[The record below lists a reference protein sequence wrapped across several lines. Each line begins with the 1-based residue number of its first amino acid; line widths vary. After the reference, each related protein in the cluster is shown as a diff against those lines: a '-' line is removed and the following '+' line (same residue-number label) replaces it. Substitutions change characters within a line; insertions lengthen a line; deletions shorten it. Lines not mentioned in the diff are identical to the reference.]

1 MPDKPMY
8 LYQKY
13 TLDEWQRHLDR
24 IYGARNRTRTSSEAW
39 YRMLEEIGEVV
50 EAARPPDLS
59 AIETT
64 LPDLFVWLATLA
76 DIENLSLSDV
86 VGERFA
92 YGCPYCGAIE
102 NCSCIYYP
110 DRSVVK
116 QRRVEAEMPL
126 FAPLKEKP
134 LDMWVE
140 VFDRL
145 YGVSN
150 RDHGLLDIISRLVEN
165 AGEVA
170 KALREKVPRQR
181 LEAKIANVFA
191 WIVAVYIKYASI
203 VGPSAPSFADLVM
216 RKYTHCAKCHS
227 IPCECKPIVASI
239 LVGMVSGDIFGAD
252 EEIENVASRE
262 HLPVEII
269 QDGNDEMLGDFRDE
283 LAEVVILR
291 KARNAD
297 ATAIVV
303 TRTITV
309 ALQSLI
315 YQSLVRGQPV
325 RVFARAVDDR
335 DPELS
340 RFLKRVKVAGVLIE
354 FKENV
359 GLNREFRAWLRSML
373 LAIQHS

>member
-1 MPDKPMY
+1 MSDKPMF
-8 LYQKY
+8 LYKKY
-13 TLDEWQRHLDR
+13 TLDKWQRHLDR
-24 IYGARNRTRTSSEAW
+24 IYGARNRTRINSEAW
-39 YRMLEEIGEVV
+39 YRMLEEIGEVLQ
-50 EAARPPDLS
+50 AARPPNLS

-64 LPDLFVWLATLA
+64 LPDLFVWLAALA
-76 DIENLSLSDV
+76 DVENVSLSDA
-86 VGERFA
+86 VGNRFA

-110 DRSVVK
+110 DRSVVRH
-116 QRRVEAEMPL
+116 RRVETEMPL

-140 VFDRL
+140 AFDRL
-145 YGVSN
+145 YGVTN
-150 RDHGLLDIISRLVEN
+150 RDRTLMDIISRLVEN

-170 KALREKVPRQR
+170 KALREKVPHER
-181 LEAKIANVFA
+181 LEAKLANVFA
-191 WIVAVYIKYASI
+191 WIVATYIKYSSI

-239 LVGMVSGDIFGAD
+239 LVGMVSGDVFGAD
-252 EEIENVASRE
+252 EEIENIASRE
-262 HLPVEII
+262 RLSLEIV
-269 QDGNDEMLGDFRDE
+269 QDGSDETFGTLQDR

-297 ATAIVV
+297 AAAVVV
-303 TRTITV
+303 TRVITI
-309 ALQSLI
+309 ALQSLV

-325 RVFARAVDDR
+325 RVFSRAVHDHDS
-335 DPELS
+335 ELS
-340 RFLKRVKVAGVLIE
+340 QFLEKAKIAGVLVE
-354 FKENV
+354 FKDNA

-373 LAIQHS
+373 LAIR